1 MMLVKVLGY
10 VSLMLLIGNMITGG
24 LLIQK
29 NGQLNVL
36 KLDKLHNE
44 FIIAQ
49 MVETIENQNG
59 EIEKYRIDL
68 ETANTRWDSREPVVE
83 YIDRWRTKYETKYAV
98 KEDGNESCKDMLEY
112 IRSSGF

>member
-1 MMLVKVLGY
+1 MLIRVLGY
-10 VSLMLLIGNMITGG
+10 LSFMLLLGNMVTGG

-49 MVETIENQNG
+49 MVETIESQNG

-68 ETANTRWDSREPVVE
+68 DSANTRWDSREPVVE
-83 YIDRWRTKYETKYAV
+83 YVDRWKTKYVTKEGGS
-98 KEDGNESCKDMLEY
+98 EDCKDMLEY